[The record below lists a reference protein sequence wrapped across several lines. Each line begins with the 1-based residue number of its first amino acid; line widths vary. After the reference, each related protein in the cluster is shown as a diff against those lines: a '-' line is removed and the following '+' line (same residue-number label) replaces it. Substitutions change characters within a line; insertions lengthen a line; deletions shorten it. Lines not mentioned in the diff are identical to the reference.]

1 MEKKLSLL
9 FTWVRSI
16 PVLALGVVLAHVT
29 AAGSTLSGS
38 LGATLSGTA
47 MTGTQPLA
55 NATVRLWQVSTNGY
69 GVPGVLAG
77 SAVTDG
83 TGAWT
88 ISVINCNP
96 SNIDVYVIARSNM
109 GSGPIRI
116 SAFLGPCNMLPSNV
130 HINEVTSIAAVW
142 SLAQFADLKDVAL
155 GSPATNSL
163 GLINAGLNA
172 ANLADVTTGS
182 SPGSSLPAGTTIPTS
197 TVNTL
202 ADIMAS
208 CDVAGGG
215 SAACT
220 NLFSAATPPGHNAPA
235 DSLTAMLYLAL
246 FPTNNVNALFSLI
259 GPTPP
264 FTPALASA
272 PTDWSLVIN
281 FASTGLNEPAQL
293 SVDFSGNVW
302 TANFGNSTIAKFNPA
317 GRLLSGAGFT
327 GGGLDLPFGLAIDS
341 NDDVW
346 ASNQGNNSLSKF
358 ASDGTALSPILGFTG
373 GGLET
378 PQYIAVDTTNRIWVA
393 NCGDFCDGSGN
404 PSTVS
409 IFSSTGVAITPPT
422 GITGG
427 GLNGA
432 SGIAINGLGV
442 AWVVN
447 TGNNSLTRITSLG
460 VVLSSSAGDTGG
472 GLNGPVDIAFSPADY
487 AWITDQLGGAVSQ
500 FRTGGVPIT
509 GPTGITGGGL
519 NGPIGIAIDSAGTKW
534 TANSVGL
541 AEVDNTGAVLSPSNG
556 FADPNS
562 VGPDGVALDASGN
575 IWVTNTLN
583 NSLSLYLG
591 LARPTKTPVIAL
603 PALP

>member
-9 FTWVRSI
+9 STWVRCI
-16 PVLALGVVLAHVT
+16 PVFALAVVLAHVT
-29 AAGSTLSGS
+29 NAGIAGS
-38 LGATLSGTA
+38 TLSGTA
-47 MTGTQPLA
+47 MTGTQPLT
-55 NATVRLWQVSTNGY
+55 NATVRLWQVNTQTY
-69 GVPGVLAG
+69 GGAVTLAG
-77 SAVTDG
+77 STVTNG
-83 TGAWT
+83 SGAWT
-88 ISVINCNP
+88 IPVINCSP
-96 SNIDVYVIARSNM
+96 YNIDVYVIARSNM
-109 GSGPIRI
+109 GSGPVRV
-116 SAFLGPCNMLPSNV
+116 SAFLGPCNTLPSNV
-130 HINEVTSIAAVW
+130 VINEVTSIATIW
-142 SLAQFADLKDVAL
+142 PLAQFTAVNNGAI
-155 GSPATNSL
+155 GAPPTNSL

-172 ANLADVTTGS
+172 ANLVDVTTGS
-182 SPGSSLPAGTTIPTS
+182 SPGSGLPAGTTIPTS
-197 TVNTL
+197 TINTL

-220 NLFSAATPPGHNAPA
+220 NLFNAATPPGQDPPP
-235 DSLTAMLYLAL
+235 DSLSAMLYLAL
-246 FPTNNVNALFSLI
+246 FPTNNVAELFSLI
-259 GPTPP
+259 APTPP

-281 FASTGLNEPAQL
+281 FASAGLSTPSQL
-293 SVDFSGNVW
+293 SVDSSGNVW
-302 TANFGNSTIAKFNPA
+302 VANFGNSTIAKFSPA
-317 GRLLSGAGFT
+317 GQLLSGAGFA

-341 NDDVW
+341 NGNVW
-346 ASNQGNNSLSKF
+346 ASNQGNNSLSEF
-358 ASDGTALSPILGFTG
+358 ASDGTALSPILGFAG

-432 SGIAINGLGV
+432 TGIAINGLGV

-447 TGNNSLTRITSLG
+447 QGNDSLTRINAQG
-460 VVLSSSAGDTGG
+460 IVLSPSSGDTGG
-472 GLNGPVDIAFSPADY
+472 GLSLSVDIAFSPADY
-487 AWITDQLGGAVSQ
+487 AWITDQLASAVSE
-500 FRTGGVPIT
+500 FRIGGVPQT
-509 GPTGITGGGL
+509 GPAGITGGGI
-519 NGPIGIAIDSAGTKW
+519 NGPLGIAIDSAGTKW
-534 TANSVGL
+534 IANSVGL
-541 AEVDNTGAVLSPSNG
+541 AEIDHTAAVLSPSNG
-556 FADPNS
+556 FVDPNRS
-562 VGPDGVALDASGN
+562 APDNVALDASGN
-575 IWVTNTLN
+575 IWVTNIFN

>member
-9 FTWVRSI
+9 FTWMRCI
-16 PVLALGVVLAHVT
+16 PVLALAVVLAHVT
-29 AAGSTLSGS
+29 TAGS
-38 LGATLSGTA
+38 TLSGTA

-55 NATVRLWQVSTNGY
+55 NATVRLWQVGTEGY
-69 GVPGVLAG
+69 G
-77 SAVTDG
+77 SAVTLAG
-83 TGAWT
+83 STVTNGSGAWT
-88 ISVINCNP
+88 ISAINCNP

-109 GSGPIRI
+109 GFGPVRV
-116 SAFLGPCNMLPSNV
+116 SAFLGPCNTLPSNV
-130 HINEVTSIAAVW
+130 LINEVTSIATIW
-142 SLAQFADLKDVAL
+142 PLAQFDAL
-155 GSPATNSL
+155 NNGAIGAPASNSL
-163 GLINAGLNA
+163 GLTNAGLNA
-172 ANLADVTTGS
+172 ANLADVTAGS
-182 SPGSSLPAGTTIPTS
+182 SPGSSLPAGTTIPTP
-197 TVNTL
+197 TINTL

-220 NLFSAATPPGHNAPA
+220 NLFSAATPPGQDAPP
-235 DSLTAMLYLAL
+235 DSLSAMLYLAL
-246 FPTNNVNALFSLI
+246 FPTNNVNMLFSLI

-264 FTPALASA
+264 FTPALPTA
-272 PTDWSLVIN
+272 PTDWSLAIN
-281 FASTGLNEPAQL
+281 FASAGLNAPAQL

-302 TANFGNSTIAKFNPA
+302 VANFGNNTIAKFSPA

-327 GGGLDLPFGLAIDS
+327 GGGIDLPFGLAIDS

-358 ASDGTALSPILGFTG
+358 ASDGTALSPLLGFTG
-373 GGLET
+373 GGLEA

-393 NCGDFCDGSGN
+393 NCGDFCDTSGK

-409 IFSSTGVAITPPT
+409 IFNSTGVAITPPT

-447 TGNNSLTRITSLG
+447 QGNNSLTRINSQG

-472 GLNGPVDIAFSPADY
+472 GLSGSVDIAFSPADY
-487 AWITDQLGGAVSQ
+487 AWITDSLGNAVSEFRLGGFPQ
-500 FRTGGVPIT
+500 T
-509 GPTGITGGGL
+509 GPAGITGGGI
-519 NGPIGIAIDSAGTKW
+519 NGPLGIAIDSVGTKW
-534 TANSVGL
+534 IANNVGL
-541 AEVDNTGAVLSPSNG
+541 AEIDHTAAVLSPSNG
-556 FADPNS
+556 FVDPNS
-562 VGPDGVALDASGN
+562 SGPDGVALDASGN
-575 IWVTNTLN
+575 IWVTNSLN